1 MAVNTIWNSTEN
13 QLVMEKINQEIPP
26 EVQEEDKEIN
36 TRR

>member
-13 QLVMEKINQEIPP
+13 QLVMEKINQEILP

>member
-13 QLVMEKINQEIPP
+13 QLVMEKINQEIPL
-26 EVQEEDKEIN
+26 EVQEEDEEIN

>member
-13 QLVMEKINQEIPP
+13 QLVMEKINQEIPL